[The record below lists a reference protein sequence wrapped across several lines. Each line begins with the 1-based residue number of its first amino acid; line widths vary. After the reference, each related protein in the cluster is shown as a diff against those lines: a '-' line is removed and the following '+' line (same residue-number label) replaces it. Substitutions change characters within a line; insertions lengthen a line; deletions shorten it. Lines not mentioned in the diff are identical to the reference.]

1 MTQRLDQYRSL
12 CRARLRQSAD
22 LRLTLGDGCVESII
36 AFAVQIRGC
45 LQRGGK
51 VVIFGN
57 GGSAA
62 DAQHIAAEF
71 VGRFHR
77 ERMALAAVALTTDTS
92 ILTAISND
100 YGFDLVFARQI
111 EALGRSEDVALAI
124 STSGRSRNV
133 IEGITAAKRRGL
145 ITLALTGGDGGVAAK
160 VADHCIVVP
169 SGNTAQ
175 VQECHI
181 TIAHLICEFLED
193 VAFSAELPQLSVRDP
208 VSKITNWDLL
218 SEWRERWRKQG
229 KVVVWTNG
237 CFDLLH
243 AGHVFGLFSAKKFG
257 DILVVGVNS
266 DTSVRNLKGEDRPIV
281 EENGRMLTV
290 AGLESVDYVVLLEEP
305 TPESAIV
312 RLKPDVHCKGSEY
325 KPPNGKPIPEAT
337 AVESYG
343 GRIEFAPMLPKN
355 STSDLL
361 RKVSNRG
368 RIADGQ

>member
-22 LRLTLGDGCVESII
+22 LRLALVDGCIESII
-36 AFAVQIRGC
+36 TFAVQIRGC

-111 EALGRSEDVALAI
+111 EALGRPEDVALAI

-160 VADHCIVVP
+160 VADYCIVVP
-169 SGNTAQ
+169 SDNTAQ

-181 TIAHLICEFLED
+181 TIVHLICEFLD
-193 VAFSAELPQLSVRDP
+193 DIALSAELPQLSVRDP
-208 VSKITNWDLL
+208 FSKITNWDLL
-218 SEWRERWRKQG
+218 LEFRENWRKQG
-229 KVVVWTNG
+229 KIVVWTNG

-257 DILVVGVNS
+257 AILVVGVNS
-266 DTSVRNLKGEDRPIV
+266 DSSVRKLKGENRPIV
-281 EENGRMLTV
+281 AGDSRMLVV
-290 AGLESVDYVVLLEEP
+290 AGLESVDYVVPLEES
-305 TPESAIV
+305 TPESAIA
-312 RLKPDVHCKGSEY
+312 RLKPDIHCKGSEY
-325 KPPNGKPIPEAT
+325 QPPNGKPIPEAT

-343 GRIEFAPMLPKN
+343 GRIEFVPMLPGS
-355 STSDLL
+355 STSDLI
-361 RKVSNRG
+361 RKVTDCGTVTGSR
-368 RIADGQ
+368 